1 MTTQTAL
8 HGLTR
13 TLLAAA
19 LLLAFAPAGAQQTA
33 DAGARAADDATA
45 SATTSS
51 TTAAMSSVVVL
62 GSRGAARTALD
73 AAAPVGLISAKD
85 MQMAGPLELGKLMQT
100 LDPSFNFSSTFISDG
115 TDIIRPA
122 TLRSLGPDQLLVL
135 VNGKRRHQQA
145 LVNVQQ
151 TIGRGSAGTDINAI
165 PMSAIQRIEVL
176 RDGAAAQ
183 YGSDAIAGV
192 INIVLKQQTG
202 ETQVSGTVG
211 GTSEGGGD
219 LYSASANTG
228 WALGEG
234 GYVNLSVE
242 GRRRGETN
250 RAGPDTL
257 RVDPPRVTQRI
268 GDSLAKDKYFWWNA
282 ALPAGDG
289 EFYTFGGV
297 SHRTGDSAGF
307 FRTFDDGRNVPSVYP
322 NGFLPN
328 IRTTVKDASLAL
340 GYRRDLASGWK
351 ADLSVNHGRSE
362 LDFHEKETINI
373 SYWYEPRPG
382 GGIYAESPLEADT
395 GVLKFNQTTVN
406 ADLRGPLQIGGREL
420 SFATGF
426 EYRRDGYAIEAGD
439 PVSYQYGRSNN
450 PAIVIRDQLGGIA
463 ASGTQGFPG
472 YTPATAVDDSRHN
485 VALYADLEHKLTPEL
500 LVGAAVRWE
509 KYSDFGTTTTGK
521 LSLRYDPTKTVGL
534 RGTVSTGFRAPGVQQ
549 KFYSSVSTNLNAA
562 GVLTETLT
570 AREGSAVTQA
580 FGIPNL
586 KQETSKN
593 ASVGLVLR
601 PLPNF
606 SLTADL
612 WGIDIDDRIVFS
624 SNIAPESGPCPTPAA
639 CPVRAILDPLKVG
652 QAQFFTNAI
661 DTRTRGLDIVAEHT
675 TRWPG
680 STLVLSGQLD
690 FNRTKVAGRHS
701 DSPVLTG
708 AQLFDDAQVTLIE
721 RGQPRQHHVLSADYT
736 VGAWNG
742 NVRANYYGEVQGQG
756 FTAPFVQTWDAKWI
770 VDATLRYNFS
780 KITSLTV
787 GSNNLFNTFPT
798 KWDPVRAAPFP
809 QMGFTYCWETC
820 PFGINGRSWYAR
832 VDMTL

>member
-8 HGLTR
+8 PGFAR
-13 TLLAAA
+13 TLLASS
-19 LLLAFAPAGAQQTA
+19 LLLAFTPAWSQQAADATPAAAPDAPASAA
-33 DAGARAADDATA
+33 VPAADTSPATA
-45 SATTSS
+45 S
-51 TTAAMSSVVVL
+51 VIVL

-85 MQMAGPLELGKLMQT
+85 MQMAGPLELGKLLQT

-192 INIVLKQQTG
+192 INIVLKQTTDS
-202 ETQVSGTVG
+202 TQLSGTVG
-211 GTSEGGGD
+211 GTSEGGGA
-219 LYSASANTG
+219 LRSASANTG
-228 WALGEG
+228 WAIGDG
-234 GYVNLSVE
+234 GYVNLTVE

-250 RAGPDTL
+250 RAGLDTL

-282 ALPAGDG
+282 AVPAAGG

-297 SHRTGDSAGF
+297 SHRSGDSAGF
-307 FRTFDDGRNVPSVYP
+307 FRTFDDGRNAPSVYP

-328 IRTTVKDASLAL
+328 IRTTVKDGSLAV
-340 GYRRDLASGWK
+340 GYRRDLADGWK

-373 SYWYEPRPG
+373 SYWYEPKPG

-406 ADLRGPLQIGGREL
+406 ADLRGPIQIGGREI

-439 PVSYQYGRSNN
+439 PVSYQYGRTNN

-485 VALYADLEHKLTPEL
+485 IALYLDLEHKLTREL
-500 LVGAAVRWE
+500 LLGAALRWE
-509 KYSDFGTTTTGK
+509 KYSDFGSTTTGK
-521 LSLRYDPTKTVGL
+521 LSLRYDPSKTVGL
-534 RGTVSTGFRAPGVQQ
+534 RSTISTGFRAPGVQQ
-549 KFYSSVSTNLNAA
+549 KFYSSVSTNLNGA

-570 AREGSAVTQA
+570 AREGSAVTRA

-601 PLPNF
+601 PMPNF

-624 SNIAPESGPCPTPAA
+624 SNIAPEAGACPTVAA
-639 CPVRAILDPLKVG
+639 CPIRAILDPLKVG

-680 STLVLSGQLD
+680 STLVLRFAGLERHPAVRRRPGDPDRTRPAAPAPRAVGRLHARRLERQPARQLL
-690 FNRTKVAGRHS
+690 RRSAGTRFYG
-701 DSPVLTG
+701 T
-708 AQLFDDAQVTLIE
+708 
-721 RGQPRQHHVLSADYT
+721 
-736 VGAWNG
+736 
-742 NVRANYYGEVQGQG
+742 VRADLGCEVDPRRDAALQLQQGDQRDIRRKQP
-756 FTAPFVQTWDAKWI
+756 AQHLPDQ
-770 VDATLRYNFS
+770 
-780 KITSLTV
+780 V
-787 GSNNLFNTFPT
+787 GSGARSALPA
-798 KWDPVRAAPFP
+798 DGIHLLLGDLPVRHQRALLVCA
-809 QMGFTYCWETC
+809 GGCDT
-820 PFGINGRSWYAR
+820 INSFRCA
-832 VDMTL
+832 